1 MRRILVAYGTTNG
14 HTANIA
20 ASIAATLREAGADV
34 ECVEAKSGCPQPE
47 GYDAVIVA
55 ASVHGGKYQ
64 RAVRRWA
71 RANAS
76 ALNRRPGAFNSV
88 CLGVL
93 QREAKV
99 QKDVRAIMARFLAAA
114 GWQPT
119 MTTTVAGALLYT
131 QYNPLMRWIMKRMAA
146 SAGGDTDTSRDYVY
160 TDWAALRAFVEDFA
174 SALRRGN
181 PVSSVAPDHSRQRTS
196 TPSPP

>member
-14 HTANIA
+14 HTAKIA

-34 ECVEAKSGCPQPE
+34 ECVEAKSGWPQPE

-76 ALNRRPGAFNSV
+76 ALNRRPGAFISV

-93 QREAKV
+93 QREEKV

-174 SALRRGN
+174 SALRRGS